1 MSVLIKKDQKLIT
14 IEEKIRTGISDKE
27 DYEKWLLNP
36 ISPTLE
42 EMIYKKELLF
52 MEDRKKNH
60 YDSEDDESA

>member
-52 MEDRKKNH
+52 MEDRKKNN
-60 YDSEDDESA
+60 YDSEDDESV

>member
-60 YDSEDDESA
+60 YDSEDDESV

>member
-52 MEDRKKNH
+52 MEDRKKNY
-60 YDSEDDESA
+60 YDSEDDESD